1 MATPI
6 HCTVVTPNAISL
18 EEKATYVSFEA
29 WDGQVGVMPGT
40 SPFLTRLGTGVL
52 TVTSETGSIK
62 QILTDGGFAQM
73 QGDNLTLL
81 ADSTVDISSIDAK
94 QAEALLLQ
102 ANQKAVEP
110 GATTQCRWSTS
121 GSARVIYFREQ
132 VRRRTDME
140 IRGTKVM
147 HGTARSHGTISSI
160 TVQER
165 A

>member
-52 TVTSETGSIK
+52 TVTSETGSTK

-81 ADSTVDISSIDAK
+81 ADNTVDISSIDAK

-102 ANQKAVEP
+102 ANQKRLSPAPPRRPPANQSSAPNAWLKPKSMPLVDE
-110 GATTQCRWSTS
+110 WV
-121 GSARVIYFREQ
+121 SARNLFP
-132 VRRRTDME
+132 RT
-140 IRGTKVM
+140 R
-147 HGTARSHGTISSI
+147 
-160 TVQER
+160 
-165 A
+165 

>member
-81 ADSTVDISSIDAK
+81 ADNTVDISSIDAK

-110 GATTQCRWSTS
+110 GATSP
-121 GSARVIYFREQ
+121 ADRE
-132 VRRRTDME
+132 
-140 IRGTKVM
+140 
-147 HGTARSHGTISSI
+147 SI
-160 TVQER
+160 ER
-165 A
+165 AQRVAQAKVNAAGRRVGQRA

>member
-29 WDGQVGVMPGT
+29 WDGQVGVMPGA

-81 ADSTVDISSIDAK
+81 ADNTVDISSIDAK

-110 GATTQCRWSTS
+110 GATTPA
-121 GSARVIYFREQ
+121 ARE
-132 VRRRTDME
+132 
-140 IRGTKVM
+140 
-147 HGTARSHGTISSI
+147 SI
-160 TVQER
+160 ER
-165 A
+165 AQRVAQAKVNAAGRRVGQRA

>member
-81 ADSTVDISSIDAK
+81 ADNTVEMSSIDAK

-110 GATTQCRWSTS
+110 GATTPA
-121 GSARVIYFREQ
+121 ARE
-132 VRRRTDME
+132 
-140 IRGTKVM
+140 
-147 HGTARSHGTISSI
+147 SI
-160 TVQER
+160 ER
-165 A
+165 AQRVAQAKVNAAGRRVGQRA

>member
-52 TVTSETGSIK
+52 TVKSETGSIK

-81 ADSTVDISSIDAK
+81 ADNTVDISSIDAK

-110 GATTQCRWSTS
+110 GATTPA
-121 GSARVIYFREQ
+121 ARE
-132 VRRRTDME
+132 
-140 IRGTKVM
+140 
-147 HGTARSHGTISSI
+147 SI
-160 TVQER
+160 ER
-165 A
+165 AQRVAQAKVNAAGRRVGQRA

>member
-52 TVTSETGSIK
+52 TLTSETGSTK

-73 QGDNLTLL
+73 QGNNLTLL
-81 ADSTVDISSIDAK
+81 ADNTVDSSSIDAK

-110 GATTQCRWSTS
+110 GATTPA
-121 GSARVIYFREQ
+121 ARE
-132 VRRRTDME
+132 
-140 IRGTKVM
+140 
-147 HGTARSHGTISSI
+147 SI
-160 TVQER
+160 ER
-165 A
+165 AQRVAQAKVNAAGRRVGQRA

>member
-29 WDGQVGVMPGT
+29 WDGQVGVMPGA
-40 SPFLTRLGTGVL
+40 SPFLTKLGTGVL
-52 TVTSETGSIK
+52 TVTIATGSTV

-94 QAEALLLQ
+94 QAAAMLAD
-102 ANQKAVEP
+102 ANQKAIAP
-110 GATTQCRWSTS
+110 GTTSPA
-121 GSARVIYFREQ
+121 AREFV
-132 VRRRTDME
+132 
-140 IRGTKVM
+140 
-147 HGTARSHGTISSI
+147 
-160 TVQER
+160 ER
-165 A
+165 AQRVAQAKVQAASKRSGQRA

>member
-110 GATTQCRWSTS
+110 GATTPA
-121 GSARVIYFREQ
+121 ARE
-132 VRRRTDME
+132 
-140 IRGTKVM
+140 
-147 HGTARSHGTISSI
+147 SI
-160 TVQER
+160 ER
-165 A
+165 AQRVAQAKVNAAGRRVGQRA

>member
-29 WDGQVGVMPGT
+29 WDGQVGVMPGA
-40 SPFLTRLGTGVL
+40 SPFLTKLGTGVL
-52 TVTSETGSIK
+52 TVTIATGSTV

-94 QAEALLLQ
+94 QAAAMLAD
-102 ANQKAVEP
+102 ANQKAIAP
-110 GATTQCRWSTS
+110 GTTSPA
-121 GSARVIYFREQ
+121 AREFV
-132 VRRRTDME
+132 
-140 IRGTKVM
+140 
-147 HGTARSHGTISSI
+147 
-160 TVQER
+160 ER
-165 A
+165 AQRVAQAKVKAASKRSGQRA

>member
-73 QGDNLTLL
+73 QGENLTLL

-110 GATTQCRWSTS
+110 GATTPA
-121 GSARVIYFREQ
+121 ARE
-132 VRRRTDME
+132 
-140 IRGTKVM
+140 
-147 HGTARSHGTISSI
+147 SI
-160 TVQER
+160 ER
-165 A
+165 AQRVAQAKVNAAGRRVGQRA

>member
-29 WDGQVGVMPGT
+29 WDGQVGVMPGA
-40 SPFLTRLGTGVL
+40 SPFLTKLGTGVL
-52 TVTSETGSIK
+52 TVTSATGSTV
-62 QILTDGGFAQM
+62 QLLTDGGFAQM

-94 QAEALLLQ
+94 QAAAMLVE
-102 ANQKAVEP
+102 ANQKAIAP
-110 GATTQCRWSTS
+110 GATS
-121 GSARVIYFREQ
+121 SAARESIERGQRVAQ
-132 VRRRTDME
+132 A
-140 IRGTKVM
+140 KVNAA
-147 HGTARSHGTISSI
+147 GKRSS
-160 TVQER
+160 QR

>member
-29 WDGQVGVMPGT
+29 WDGQVGVMPET

-52 TVTSETGSIK
+52 TVTSETGSTK

-81 ADSTVDISSIDAK
+81 ADNTVDISSIDAK

-110 GATTQCRWSTS
+110 GATTPA
-121 GSARVIYFREQ
+121 ARE
-132 VRRRTDME
+132 
-140 IRGTKVM
+140 
-147 HGTARSHGTISSI
+147 SI
-160 TVQER
+160 ER
-165 A
+165 AQRVAQAKVNAAGRRVGQRA

>member
-52 TVTSETGSIK
+52 TLTSETGSTK

-73 QGDNLTLL
+73 QGNNLTLL
-81 ADSTVDISSIDAK
+81 ADNTVDISSIDAK

-110 GATTQCRWSTS
+110 GATTPA
-121 GSARVIYFREQ
+121 ARE
-132 VRRRTDME
+132 
-140 IRGTKVM
+140 
-147 HGTARSHGTISSI
+147 SI
-160 TVQER
+160 ER
-165 A
+165 AQRVAQAKVNAAGRRVGQRA